1 MTLVSRSAR
10 VIDLDQF
17 FGILPSMEVMPFCG
31 SLFSA
36 RIRHIISFVMA
47 CNEFNLDISNDYGS
61 KTWFFLFVKFASRCL
76 ADLQARI
83 KRISKLSLPDTLD
96 LLIHLTCLQHLLKRN
111 LGFLGCHREFMVKGE
126 HLESICQAVISKC
139 IPRIELKNSL
149 ECAQYHRLVLVLEEL
164 FRVLDENNKK
174 VVELQMEI
182 HKSIDRLQRMER
194 MEWMLLDEITL
205 LNSIRRMRRTIR
217 LMKIMS
223 IMRTTRMIR
232 MMRMREH
239 EGTVS
244 SARIVDVKGGK
255 SME

>member
-1 MTLVSRSAR
+1 
-10 VIDLDQF
+10 
-17 FGILPSMEVMPFCG
+17 
-31 SLFSA
+31 
-36 RIRHIISFVMA
+36 
-47 CNEFNLDISNDYGS
+47 
-61 KTWFFLFVKFASRCL
+61 
-76 ADLQARI
+76 
-83 KRISKLSLPDTLD
+83 
-96 LLIHLTCLQHLLKRN
+96 
-111 LGFLGCHREFMVKGE
+111 MVKGE

-182 HKSIDRLQRMER
+182 HKSIDRLQRME
-194 MEWMLLDEITL
+194 WKLLDEITL
-205 LNSIRRMRRTIR
+205 LRSITRMRRTIR